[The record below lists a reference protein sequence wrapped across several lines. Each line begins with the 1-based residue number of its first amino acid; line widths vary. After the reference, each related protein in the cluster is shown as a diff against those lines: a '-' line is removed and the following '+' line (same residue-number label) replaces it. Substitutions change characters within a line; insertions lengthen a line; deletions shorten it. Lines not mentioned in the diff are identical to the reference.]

1 MATKQI
7 RRIATEEAFATPQQL
22 DAIRSL
28 MARTQGYD
36 PDVWLAVEVQ
46 QAIRDQASR
55 LHVA

>member
-28 MARTQGYD
+28 MAR
-36 PDVWLAVEVQ
+36 
-46 QAIRDQASR
+46 SR
-55 LHVA
+55 TTTLMCG